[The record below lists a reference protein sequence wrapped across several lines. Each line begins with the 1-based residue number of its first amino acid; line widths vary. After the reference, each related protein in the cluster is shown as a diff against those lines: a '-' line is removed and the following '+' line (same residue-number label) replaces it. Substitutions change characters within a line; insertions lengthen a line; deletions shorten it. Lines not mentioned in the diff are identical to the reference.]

1 MSVVD
6 KKARQNGMGKTEN
19 MLKGRMAETLVE
31 ELLRKSGNVVYRFGY
46 EAITQNLVQL
56 ESNLQRDNEASERLR
71 AMPDFIVIDRSGK
84 TSFLEVKFRFDS
96 KLHPGD
102 FVRLEH
108 LAKFW
113 GAKFVLVNCREQPY
127 FRIASPPY
135 FGRNEK
141 TLARPLL
148 EEKEWRISRE
158 SYRICE
164 ELVHRYLGP
173 TLNRPMK

>member
-1 MSVVD
+1 
-6 KKARQNGMGKTEN
+6 
-19 MLKGRMAETLVE
+19 MAETLVE
-31 ELLRKSGNVVYRFGY
+31 ELLRKSGNIVYRFGY

-56 ESNLQRDNEASERLR
+56 ESHLQRDGEVIERLR

-84 TSFLEVKFRFDS
+84 TSFLEVKFRYDS

-102 FVRLEH
+102 FVRLQH

-113 GAKFVLVNCREQPY
+113 DAKFVLVNCREQPY
-127 FRIASPPY
+127 FRIAHPPY
-135 FGRNEK
+135 FGRKEQ
-141 TLARPLL
+141 TLAKPLL
-148 EEKEWRISRE
+148 EEKEWCINKE

-164 ELVHRYLGP
+164 ELAHRYLGQ